1 MCGTIM
7 STPAPVQ
14 NAEPMDSSAS
24 TDGQIDGDSEL
35 LDGDTD
41 VIIVTATKRAQDVQ
55 QLPLAWAN
63 GSSLFRC
70 G

>member
-1 MCGTIM
+1 M
-7 STPAPVQ
+7 
-14 NAEPMDSSAS
+14 NSSAS

-55 QLPLAWAN
+55 QLPLASAN
-63 GSSLFRC
+63 GSSLCRC